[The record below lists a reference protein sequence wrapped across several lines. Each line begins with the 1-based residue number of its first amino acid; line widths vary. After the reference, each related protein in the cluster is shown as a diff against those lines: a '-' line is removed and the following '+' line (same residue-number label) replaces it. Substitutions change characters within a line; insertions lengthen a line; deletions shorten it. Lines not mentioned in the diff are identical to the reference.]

1 MAKGSP
7 FVKGRF
13 QRNEDSWIGFL
24 RAGGSMGTVNKTI
37 PKTSRAYSREEEMA
51 HFLSHGAGFIGALI
65 GAPFLVNAALSH
77 GGGAALVGVL
87 VFAATA
93 ALLYLSSTVYHAL
106 PPGRTKEVCE
116 IIDHAAIYLLIA
128 GTYTPF
134 TLLVLRGRTGW
145 TLLGLVWAIALI
157 GVVLKSIHGV
167 RYPRLSVALY
177 VGMGWLIVLAGRT
190 LLTNLPL
197 PGLLWLAGGGLA
209 YTVGVVFYV
218 NKQLRFGH
226 FLWHLFVLTGTA
238 CHYFAV
244 LWYAA

>member
-1 MAKGSP
+1 MKQTA
-7 FVKGRF
+7 
-13 QRNEDSWIGFL
+13 
-24 RAGGSMGTVNKTI
+24 
-37 PKTSRAYSREEEMA
+37 PKTAPREYSRAEEIT
-51 HFLSHGAGFIGALI
+51 HFVSHGAGFLGALV
-65 GAPFLVNAALSH
+65 GAPFLIEAAQRH
-77 GGGAALVGVL
+77 GGGVSLIGVC

-93 ALLYLSSTVYHAL
+93 ALLYLCSTVYHMM
-106 PPGRTKEVCE
+106 PPGRAKEICE
-116 IIDHAAIYLLIA
+116 VIDHAAIYLLIA

-134 TLLVLRGRTGW
+134 TLSVLRGTTGW
-145 TLLGLVWAIALI
+145 TLLGLVWAIAAC
-157 GVVLKSIHGV
+157 GVALKSIHGV

-190 LLTNLPL
+190 LYTNLPL

-226 FLWHLFVLTGTA
+226 FVWHLFVLTGTA
-238 CHYFAV
+238 CHYLAI